1 MKQTAL
7 SFAVLLPMGLLQ
19 LMISVVATSVAKA
32 ASPTSPV
39 SISPVSI
46 GSTSKGLTS
55 MSASFQATLDQLQ
68 QSAAPRLP
76 ALGGIET
83 FLPQPDPLTYVHLV
97 IKLSDRRVYVY
108 ERDQVKTSFP
118 VAIGR
123 AGWETPTGNYHVLQ
137 MLRNPAWQHPFTG
150 EVMPP
155 GADNPLGSRWIGFW
169 TDGTNFIGF
178 HGTPN
183 AESVGRP
190 ASHGCIRM
198 YDQDVVKLFERVKIG
213 TPVQV
218 IP

>member
-1 MKQTAL
+1 MKQIVL
-7 SFAVLLPMGLLQ
+7 SFAALLPIGLLQ
-19 LMISVVATSVAKA
+19 LMISVVVSPTAAT
-32 ASPTSPV
+32 ASPTA
-39 SISPVSI
+39 
-46 GSTSKGLTS
+46 STPTS
-55 MSASFQATLDQLQ
+55 GPFQVMLDQVQ
-68 QSAAPRLP
+68 QSVAPRLP
-76 ALGGIET
+76 GLGGIES
-83 FLPQPDPLTYVHLV
+83 FLPKPDPLAYVHLV

-123 AGWETPTGNYHVLQ
+123 AGWETPTGSYHVLQ
-137 MLRNPAWQHPFTG
+137 MFRNPAWQHPFTG

-183 AESVGRP
+183 VESVGRP

-198 YDQDVVKLFERVKIG
+198 YDQDVVKLFEKVKVG
-213 TPVQV
+213 TPVEV
-218 IP
+218 VP